1 MPLLLAQSANAY
13 STLNMMLV
21 GPVTV
26 FTLVSIW
33 IAILLHTEVPRQHYN
48 TQGLQP
54 RLHPRV
60 VRRLVGPER
69 QPQHGLRLVVRMS
82 PQPLD
87 QTSEAPVGRS
97 TQGRTKATGVR
108 VCVHHLCAEPG
119 NGPGKPGRAT
129 RHCSVLIRTVPRWSS
144 QYSCPLSRHPLRPP
158 ATGRA
163 TPPDP
168 RHFSHQL
175 LNSNPLAPPPT
186 QVPAST
192 ATWG

>member
-129 RHCSVLIRTVPRWSS
+129 RHCSVLIRTVPR
-144 QYSCPLSRHPLRPP
+144 
-158 ATGRA
+158 
-163 TPPDP
+163 
-168 RHFSHQL
+168 
-175 LNSNPLAPPPT
+175 
-186 QVPAST
+186 
-192 ATWG
+192 

>member
-1 MPLLLAQSANAY
+1 
-13 STLNMMLV
+13 MMLV

-33 IAILLHTEVPRQHYN
+33 IAILLHTEFPRQHYN
-48 TQGLQP
+48 THGLQP

-82 PQPLD
+82 PQTLD

-119 NGPGKPGRAT
+119 NGPGKPGWAT
-129 RHCSVLIRTVPRWSS
+129 RHCSVLIRTVPR
-144 QYSCPLSRHPLRPP
+144 
-158 ATGRA
+158 
-163 TPPDP
+163 
-168 RHFSHQL
+168 
-175 LNSNPLAPPPT
+175 
-186 QVPAST
+186 
-192 ATWG
+192 